1 VGWRTPT
8 TLRSQACGTTLPA
21 PCNETDHFTNQ
32 NQWANPIGV
41 PTNLTTCSSSTLEDF
56 VLLAM
61 TGNGVEHITINKAGD
76 GWSTS
81 TFTGTGTVTSYP
93 ASSLANIVTDK
104 QGNIVSAD
112 IVGPSDGSA
121 TGKLTDG
128 FHASINNKNLVFDG
142 TVNFTGTD
150 QNGNPVSLHQTQHA
164 SWTGNIDLFGP
175 PHIAFNRVNC

>member
-1 VGWRTPT
+1 MAHADNAPP
-8 TLRSQACGTTLPA
+8 QACGTILPA

-32 NQWANPIGV
+32 NQWVNPVGTSTS
-41 PTNLTTCSSSTLEDF
+41 PTTCSSSTLEDF

-81 TFTGTGTVTSYP
+81 TFTGIGTVTFYP
-93 ASSLANIVTDK
+93 ASSLANIVTDE
-104 QGNIVSAD
+104 QGNIISAD
-112 IVGPSDGSA
+112 IVGPSDGTA
-121 TGKLTDG
+121 TGKLTDWFG
-128 FHASINNKNLVFDG
+128 TSINKMNLVFHG

-150 QNGNPVSLHQTQHA
+150 QNGNPVSLHETQHA

-175 PHIAFNRVNC
+175 PHIFFNSVNC